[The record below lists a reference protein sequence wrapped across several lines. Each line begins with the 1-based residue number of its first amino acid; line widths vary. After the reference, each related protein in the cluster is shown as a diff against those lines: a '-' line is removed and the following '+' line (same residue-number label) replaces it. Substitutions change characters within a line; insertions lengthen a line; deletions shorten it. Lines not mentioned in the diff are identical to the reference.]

1 MTGSDGAGLRVAIT
15 GMGLVTPVGTGV
27 DAVWESLSQGRSGI
41 GQITQFDTTGYPTRI
56 AGEVRDFD
64 PERYMDRKT
73 ARHVARYCQ
82 LGLAAARM
90 AVEDSGLQ
98 PSTMDPDAVGVVLS
112 SGAGGME
119 EIERGHRMLMERGV
133 SRISP
138 FTAPMMI
145 TDIAAG
151 LVAIELQAGGP
162 NYAVVSA
169 CASSGHAIAD
179 GFEVIRRGDAVAMIA
194 GGAEASLTPLMIGA
208 FCQLSAMSRRNHD
221 PAAASRPFDVGRDGF
236 VMSEGAAVLVLEE
249 MGHAVSRG
257 ARIWGEVLGAGASA
271 DMYHFTAPDPE
282 GRGAA
287 RAMRAALRKAGLG
300 PEDVD
305 YVNAHGTSTQLGDIA
320 ETLALHQ
327 VLGERARTVPVSS
340 TKSMTGHLLG
350 AAGAIEAAACVL
362 AMDRGLV
369 PPTINLED
377 QDPQCDLDYVPNQA
391 RPADVRVSLSNS
403 FGFGGHNASLVLGRG
418 PSANAKGA

>member
-1 MTGSDGAGLRVAIT
+1 MAIT
-15 GMGLVTPVGTGV
+15 GMGLVTPIGTGIEQ
-27 DAVWESLSQGRSGI
+27 VWESLRTGRSGI
-41 GQITQFDTTGYPTRI
+41 GRITHFDASEYPTQI
-56 AGEVRDFD
+56 AGEVSDFD
-64 PERYMDRKT
+64 PELYMDRKT

-82 LGLAAARM
+82 FGLAAARM
-90 AVEDSGLQ
+90 AVDDSGLR
-98 PSTMDPDAVGVVLS
+98 PAEMDPDAVGVVVS

-119 EIERGHRMLMERGV
+119 EIERGHSMLLERGV
-133 SRISP
+133 HRISP

-151 LVAIELQAGGP
+151 LIAIELRAGGP

-179 GFEVIRRGDAVAMIA
+179 AFEVIRRGDAVAMIA
-194 GGAEASLTPLMIGA
+194 GGAEAALTPLMIGA
-208 FCQLSAMSRRNHD
+208 FCQLSAMSRRND
-221 PAAASRPFDVGRDGF
+221 APQLASRPFDRGRDGF
-236 VMSEGAAVLVLEE
+236 VMSEGAVVLVLEE
-249 MGHAVSRG
+249 MEHARRRG
-257 ARIWGEVLGAGASA
+257 ARMWGEVLGAGASA

-287 RAMRAALRKAGLG
+287 RAMRAALRKANLG
-300 PEDVD
+300 PEAVG

-327 VLGERARTVPVSS
+327 VLGERAPLVPVSS

-350 AAGAIEAAACVL
+350 AAGAMEAAACIL
-362 AMDRGLV
+362 AMDRGMI

-377 QDPQCDLDYVPNQA
+377 PDPSCDLDYVPNRA
-391 RPADVRVSLSNS
+391 RPVQVEVSLSNS
-403 FGFGGHNASLVLGRG
+403 FGFGGHNASLLLGRAPTDLG
-418 PSANAKGA
+418 KGA